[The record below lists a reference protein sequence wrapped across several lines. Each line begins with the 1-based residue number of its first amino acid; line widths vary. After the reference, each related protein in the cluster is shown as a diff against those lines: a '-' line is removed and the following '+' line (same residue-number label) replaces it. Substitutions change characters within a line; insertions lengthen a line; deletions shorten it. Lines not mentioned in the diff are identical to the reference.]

1 MTRRC
6 PQVKDCPSRVSEPR
20 DDSFEGGTGDV
31 VISGS
36 GTNQVEAWPR
46 ALVKQILLV
55 GGAIFLYFGVRGV
68 TERQAVTAFKNARSV
83 LAFETRF
90 LIDIEL
96 AAQEWLLPH
105 DWVVTAANWVY
116 IWGHWPV
123 VITTLVWLFAR
134 HRDEYLLLRNA
145 LFISGA
151 IGLII
156 FVAFPV
162 APPRL
167 LPEFVDTV
175 TERSSSYR
183 VLQPPALV
191 NKYAA
196 VPSLHFGWNLL
207 TGIVLYRVA
216 RIRLTQIYA
225 IVGPILMGLAV
236 VVTANHF
243 VLDALIGGL
252 VAVAG
257 LVVAVLIRRSGEG
270 RQLSSGTDSPGESCR
285 VP

>member
-1 MTRRC
+1 MKQ
-6 PQVKDCPSRVSEPR
+6 P
-20 DDSFEGGTGDV
+20 
-31 VISGS
+31 
-36 GTNQVEAWPR
+36 EAWPR
-46 ALVKQILLV
+46 ALLKQVVLV
-55 GGAIFLYFGVRGV
+55 GGAIILYFGVRGV
-68 TERQAVTAFKNARSV
+68 TERQAVTAFENARSV

-96 AAQEWLLPH
+96 AAQEWLLSH
-105 DWVVTAANWVY
+105 DRMVTAANWVY

-156 FVAFPV
+156 FVSFPV

-207 TGIVLYRVA
+207 TGLVLYRVA
-216 RIRLTQIYA
+216 HTRLTEIYA

-243 VLDALIGGL
+243 VLDALIGGM
-252 VAVAG
+252 VAMTG
-257 LVVAVLIRRSGEG
+257 LVGAVLIQRSSAG
-270 RQLSSGTDSPGESCR
+270 RQLTVGSPVRAASDR
-285 VP
+285 AR